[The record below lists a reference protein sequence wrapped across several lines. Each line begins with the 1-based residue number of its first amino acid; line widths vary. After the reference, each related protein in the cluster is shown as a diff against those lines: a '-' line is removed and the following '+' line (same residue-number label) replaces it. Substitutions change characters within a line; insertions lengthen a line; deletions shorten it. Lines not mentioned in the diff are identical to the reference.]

1 MKPQQSP
8 HPTILTTLLFTFI
21 LTLSLYFL
29 YPIQSTSISPL
40 NTQIPDNTATRIID
54 GDTFELST
62 GEKVRLICIDTPET
76 GEPGAQEATDFLTEL
91 ILNKE
96 VRLEKDISETDK
108 YGRLL
113 RYVWVNVSLEGGSES
128 EEEVFVNRIL
138 VREGY
143 ASVFRYGDDLARC
156 DEIEKG

>member
-1 MKPQQSP
+1 MNPQKSS
-8 HPTILTTLLFTFI
+8 HLTILITLIFTFLI
-21 LTLSLYFL
+21 TISLY
-29 YPIQSTSISPL
+29 YIKDIQSFSTAPLTIS
-40 NTQIPDNTATRIID
+40 DNLVIRIID

-96 VRLEKDISETDK
+96 VRLEKDISETDR

-128 EEEVFVNRIL
+128 EQEVFVNREL
-138 VREGY
+138 VKEGY
-143 ASVFRYGDDLARC
+143 AEVFRYGDDVARC
-156 DEIEKG
+156 GEIEFG